1 MDAVLRQQQQFV
13 EEQRLQNKQIE
24 LKRAELQELNVEILR
39 QQNVIKTQQNELAK
53 SAKKKLRVPEV
64 QPTISFEQF
73 NRSTTASTQS
83 ESSSYAKQPAVSKP
97 TSRLP
102 SLSSQPLFQSSQQRK
117 KKRQNFFYEKCASPK
132 MQFSSSASSS
142 SSHQQQEHQAQH
154 PQLPT
159 PLQQLPLDSPV
170 MHNNT
175 HSQPPSHP
183 NFELHYGFAAQQQN
197 LPISDW
203 KLQVMRL
210 YYQEKLRESS
220 VREFEQMLNKF
231 N

>member
-1 MDAVLRQQQQFV
+1 LDAVLRQQQQFV

-24 LKRAELQELNVEILR
+24 LKRAELQELNVEIFR

-64 QPTISFEQF
+64 QPTMSFEQF

-102 SLSSQPLFQSSQQRK
+102 SLSSQPFQSSQQRK

-132 MQFSSSASSS
+132 MQFSSASPS
-142 SSHQQQEHQAQH
+142 SSHQQELQAQH

-159 PLQQLPLDSPV
+159 PQQQLPLDSPA
-170 MHNNT
+170 MHNNTT

-183 NFELHYGFAAQQQN
+183 NFELHYGLAAQQQN